1 MFSRGSKA
9 PVRGQGKGAT
19 FSFIGAEVSVT
30 GDIDTPGQLHVDGK
44 VTGDVRCATLSQGES
59 GAVSGN
65 IVAAEACLAGL
76 VDGTVEAGT
85 LILEATARVTGDI
98 LYETLTIAT
107 GAQIEGRFKRRKG
120 ADDGSKGAKLAAAAV
135 TPADVVP
142 AKPQPV
148 ELFTSSAVE
157 AAE

>member
-1 MFSRGSKA
+1 MFSRGSRA
-9 PVRGQGKGAT
+9 PAGGHGRGAT

-44 VTGDVRCATLSQGES
+44 VTGDIRCGSFSQGES

-65 IVAAEACLAGL
+65 IVAGEARLAGL
-76 VDGTVEAGT
+76 IDGTVEAGILT
-85 LILEATARVTGDI
+85 LEPTARVTGDI

-120 ADDGSKGAKLAAAAV
+120 TDDGSKGAKLAAAA
-135 TPADVVP
+135 AKAAP
-142 AKPQPV
+142 AKSEPV
-148 ELFTSSAVE
+148 ELFATQPTIE

>member
-9 PVRGQGKGAT
+9 PAGGHGRGAT

-30 GDIDTPGQLHVDGK
+30 GDIVTTGQLHVDGR
-44 VTGDVRCATLSQGES
+44 VTGDIRCGTLSQGES

-65 IVAAEACLAGL
+65 IVAAEARLAGL
-76 VDGTVEAGT
+76 VDGTVEAGILT
-85 LILEATARVTGDI
+85 LEPTARVTGDI
-98 LYETLTIAT
+98 LYESLSIAT

-120 ADDGSKGAKLAAAAV
+120 AQDGSKGAKLAAAGAPV
-135 TPADVVP
+135 EASP

-148 ELFTSSAVE
+148 ELFASPAVE